1 MTLDQRD
8 PVGVIIWSD
17 VTRDQEEDVHHPPD
31 AQAPESQE
39 LPHSSP
45 GEAETEPGRQWW

>member
-1 MTLDQRD
+1 MILDQWY
-8 PVGVIIWSD
+8 PVRVIVWMNVSG
-17 VTRDQEEDVHHPPD
+17 DQEEDVHHPPD

-45 GEAETEPGRQWW
+45 GEAETEPGRQ